1 MAGLFLYTL
10 DEWDT
15 GAKDFQTAVEP
26 FVIVVW
32 NQFRTNRVK
41 VLAARRR
48 GLLLNGSDPQK
59 QSEPHA
65 ESA

>member
-15 GAKDFQTAVEP
+15 GAKDFKTAVEP

-32 NQFRTNRVK
+32 NRFRTERVK
-41 VLAARRR
+41 ALAARRR
-48 GLLLNGSDPQK
+48 GLLLNGSDPQN
-59 QSEPHA
+59 QSEPRA